1 MISHAYDEAAEK
13 GDFHSKIELCKQEEI
28 LWDTARIEAHSP
40 EKHDFN
46 SCRPLD
52 RSDLSRQ
59 GCVEIYTLG
68 FAVIKNMPLSEL
80 NNFISSIGPIHY
92 TEGGHFYTV
101 KSKPGANDI
110 ADTGHA
116 LPPYTDY
123 ESYIYASHL
132 LQFLYFKATNEDST
146 LVDGFRVAQD
156 FQKHHPDYFQI
167 LVETPAQFQ
176 QFYTEWKYYH
186 RLDYFQ
192 ILVETPAQFQQ
203 FYTEWKYYHRRSRRI
218 IELDIKGEVSGV
230 YFGNSHACNWDIP
243 FDKMEKFYEAY
254 SQFFRYLKSPEYQYH
269 FRSEAED
276 CLMIQNFQ
284 VLHGRTAF
292 DANSGSRHLEVSY
305 VAWNYFTGR
314 EIFRQFQHLYLN
326 ENY

>member
-1 MISHAYDEAAEK
+1 M
-13 GDFHSKIELCKQEEI
+13 
-28 LWDTARIEAHSP
+28 P
-40 EKHDFN
+40 N
-46 SCRPLD
+46 
-52 RSDLSRQ
+52 
-59 GCVEIYTLG
+59 G
-68 FAVIKNMPLSEL
+68 F
-80 NNFISSIGPIHY
+80 Y

-123 ESYIYASHL
+123 ESYMYASHL

-156 FQKHHPDYFQI
+156 FQKHHP
-167 LVETPAQFQ
+167 
-176 QFYTEWKYYH
+176 
-186 RLDYFQ
+186 DYFQ

-314 EIFRQFQHLYLN
+314 EIFRRFQHLYLN